1 MQPTFFESTPQQKQ
15 LADIGGSMM
24 DWSENYGKLHGLK
37 AVTDNGLRTLNEL
50 SHVGYML
57 TTVGATFGAAEV
69 DFDAAERKLIVDF
82 MKKQVDIERKGQ
94 YTVYKLNKQGALH
107 MTNVMIKE
115 GTYKIRGKE
124 TCMQGLVFP
133 LVEEFKVG
141 AGGGYV
147 TVDGSA
153 VNGFPARNIKIKV
166 SGVRDYTVVGDEVAA
181 TIVEESDTEI
191 VERIRERFDM
201 LKDMTKAVKKGDV
214 RAMIVSGPPGVGK
227 SHGVEEV
234 LDRYALMESLGAGK
248 QHEVIKGA
256 TSAIGLY
263 CKLFKMA
270 DKGKVVVFDDCD
282 SIFAD
287 ELSLNILK
295 AALDSK
301 KNRYIHWNTDSFKL
315 RNEGVPDSFKFE
327 ASAIFITNLKFDKVK
342 GKLREH
348 LEALESR
355 CHYMDLTI
363 DSDKDKILRIK
374 QVVQDGMLD
383 KYKLADEV
391 KEEIMD
397 FIDINKGRL
406 RELSLRTVLK
416 VADLAISFPDR
427 WESYAENT
435 VMRRA

>member
-1 MQPTFFESTPQQKQ
+1 
-15 LADIGGSMM
+15 
-24 DWSENYGKLHGLK
+24 
-37 AVTDNGLRTLNEL
+37 
-50 SHVGYML
+50 
-57 TTVGATFGAAEV
+57 
-69 DFDAAERKLIVDF
+69 
-82 MKKQVDIERKGQ
+82 
-94 YTVYKLNKQGALH
+94 

-115 GTYKIRGKE
+115 GTYKIRGKD
-124 TCMQGLVFP
+124 TSVAGLVFP
-133 LVEEFKVG
+133 LVEEFKMG
-141 AGGGYV
+141 AKGGYV

-153 VNGFPARNIKIKV
+153 VAGFPARNIKISVESADAYEATGAKTEA
-166 SGVRDYTVVGDEVAA
+166 RDETDE
-181 TIVEESDTEI
+181 EI

-234 LDRYALMESLGAGK
+234 LDRYQMMTNLGAGK
-248 QHEVIKGA
+248 SFEVIKGA
-256 TSAIGLY
+256 MSPIGLY
-263 CKLFKMA
+263 CKLFNMA

-282 SIFAD
+282 SIFQD

-301 KNRYIHWNTDSFKL
+301 KSRWIHWNTDSFKL
-315 RNEGVPDSFKFE
+315 RNEGVPDKFKFE

-363 DSDKDKILRIK
+363 DTERDKMLRIR
-374 QVVQDGMLD
+374 QVVQDGMLNE
-383 KYKLADEV
+383 YKLDDDV
-391 KEEIMD
+391 KEEIVD
-397 FIDINKGRL
+397 FCDINKKRL

-416 VADLAISFPDR
+416 VADLAVAFPSK
-427 WESYAENT
+427 WEAMAENT
-435 VMRRA
+435 VMRR